1 MQTTT
6 DATTLA
12 EQTQRSRG
20 EVLWRAL
27 RRFVSQNPLG
37 AAGALILILMVLMA
51 IAAPLITPWPEHK
64 GDFTHMSGEPNA
76 DHFFGTDQ
84 QGRDIFSRIIFGTR
98 TTLTVAIVAV
108 LFGTTGGALIG
119 VVSAYAGGKVDLIL
133 QRFLEILQAFP
144 DVILALLLLSA
155 LDPSLWTVVLAISV
169 TRLPFGGRVIRSV
182 ALQIREMEYVTSAR
196 AIGRERLP
204 HHVSP
209 CRAPVRR
216 ALPHTGNRA
225 PRRGNPNRVR
235 AGLLRRRRSAAHRD
249 LGATCSP
256 SPTSPRSSPY
266 GGWHSIPA
274 SPSPSPCSPSTSS
287 AIRCAT
293 SLTPASATGNLPS
306 SGRLTSTEVWRNE
319 QVTPCARSAFAV
331 RLPCNFQLVTSHR
344 SDQ

>member
-6 DATTLA
+6 EATTIA
-12 EQTQRSRG
+12 EQTQLSRG
-20 EVLWRAL
+20 EALWRAL

-37 AAGALILILMVLMA
+37 AAGAIILLLMVLMA

-84 QGRDIFSRIIFGTR
+84 QGRDVFSRVIYGTR

-108 LFGTTGGALIG
+108 LFGTTGGAVLG

-155 LDPSLWTVVLAISV
+155 LDPSLWTVILAISV

-196 AIGRERLP
+196 AIGAKDFRIMFR
-204 HHVSP
+204 HV
-209 CRAPVRR
+209 APQCV
-216 ALPHTGNRA
+216 A
-225 PRRGNPNRVR
+225 PYLILATAHLGV
-235 AGLLRRRRSAAHRD
+235 AILIESGLGF
-249 LGATCSP
+249 LGAGVP
-256 SPTSPRSSPY
+256 PPT
-266 GGWHSIPA
+266 
-274 SPSPSPCSPSTSS
+274 
-287 AIRCAT
+287 AT
-293 SLTPASATGNLPS
+293 WGNML
-306 SGRLTSTEVWRNE
+306 
-319 QVTPCARSAFAV
+319 AFANFSSFKPLWWMAFYPGLAITV
-331 RLPCNFQLVTSHR
+331 TVLAFNLFGDSLRDVLDPRLRNR
-344 SDQ
+344 